1 MPAQRTKTNPALIA
15 RAIDAS
21 GYDIPTL
28 AEKLSGVGVTELLIE
43 DWIASNTT
51 PTRGQLAK
59 LAEVLKRQKAMFYM
73 KSPPLE
79 SGPSVELRS
88 ASGARTR
95 PLGPEERVQVRE
107 AMSQQ
112 TLASWLVREGPECS
126 LPLVERLS
134 DVDHAASLITE
145 WLQVSRSDRGAWRN
159 DREAF
164 RGWKTLLEDAGVLV
178 MQLQL
183 GKDGLRGFSIF
194 DRFTPLV
201 AVNTAEN
208 ASARTFTLMH
218 ETARL
223 SAHTSASCLS
233 ATAEVDDDF
242 ERWCDRVAGE
252 VLIPPSA
259 LANLVATRPN
269 LVGLD
274 LVRVVATE
282 FRTSL
287 RAAAVALA
295 RLDERFN
302 SLYLLVEQTYPTAD
316 REKTPARGRG
326 GTMRCETRLREVDV
340 VASQVIFDAWRNREI
355 NELDA
360 RRALNLDGYEL
371 DVLDALLRARM
382 TAVD

>member
-15 RAIDAS
+15 WAIDAS

-51 PTRGQLAK
+51 PTRGQLTK

-79 SGPSVELRS
+79 SGPSVELRT

-107 AMSQQ
+107 AMSLQ

-178 MQLQL
+178 MELQL

-218 ETARL
+218 ETAHL

-233 ATAEVDDDF
+233 ATAEADDDL

-269 LVGLD
+269 LSGLD
-274 LVRVVATE
+274 LARMVATE

-326 GTMRCETRLREVDV
+326 GTTRCERRLRESGV
-340 VASQVIFDAWRNREI
+340 VASRVVIDAWRNREI

-371 DVLDALLRARM
+371 DVLDGLLRARM